1 MKSRSK
7 REPRVTELGGNRTSA
22 PGFPRE
28 PSPCRCLA
36 IVLSSI
42 GYTYSTAGTA
52 EIFTELPACHG
63 SRHGGWIH
71 ENPHLRRSSREE
83 TGHGTGVATL
93 THAFPIPPSSATSW
107 IFVSYD
113 LARK

>member
-1 MKSRSK
+1 M
-7 REPRVTELGGNRTSA
+7 L
-22 PGFPRE
+22 
-28 PSPCRCLA
+28 PCA
-36 IVLSSI
+36 
-42 GYTYSTAGTA
+42 STPALPA